1 MMFEKCMGTL
11 WGVMRDHL
19 YVVWEVY
26 GDSMG
31 VIGGCLYDVWEA
43 YGDPRGS
50 FI

>member
-1 MMFEKCMGTL
+1 M
-11 WGVMRDHL
+11 
-19 YVVWEVY
+19 Y
-26 GDSMG
+26 GDPMGGYEGSFICGLGSVWVPYG